1 MLRFTGLQRA
11 RYNLATERQQHDH
24 CPVRL
29 LPSFTVKAEL
39 RKKMEKKEKEKGYT
53 SSINLQLTG
62 EKGFTKKENLLGVE
76 TPIDSAA
83 KERCL
88 WVLCSIIYY
97 FHKILDQNEGEL
109 QERHLPV
116 SLCLGSGCSVQYLCP
131 GCVSVHPSF
140 LLQQRGLQSARDTNQ
155 WPLKF
160 QIITQAG
167 QLWR

>member
-1 MLRFTGLQRA
+1 MIIVQSDCSQVSQLKQSWERKWKKKKKKDTQVKLTCNSQVKRVLQ
-11 RYNLATERQQHDH
+11 
-24 CPVRL
+24 
-29 LPSFTVKAEL
+29 
-39 RKKMEKKEKEKGYT
+39 KKKT
-53 SSINLQLTG
+53 S
-62 EKGFTKKENLLGVE
+62 LGVE

-97 FHKILDQNEGEL
+97 FHKILEDQNEGEL

-167 QLWR
+167 QLWRWTHEWDAHI